1 MKVKKEYLV
10 ILTILIT
17 EVLGFS
23 LILPFLP
30 FYAQEFGA
38 TPLEI
43 GLILTSFSF
52 FQFFSAPIMGRL
64 SDHYGRKP
72 LLIISQFSTFIGFL
86 ILGFANALWMIFLS
100 RIVDGL
106 FGSNFTIAQA
116 YLSDISS
123 KEDRSKVFGLS
134 GVAFGL
140 GFLVGPAIG
149 GFLSAFGFSLPSF
162 LAAAV
167 SAISMLI
174 IFFFLPE
181 TIKRKKE
188 IKLDIKI
195 FHFNDFRKYFSDK
208 LLSPKFWQ
216 FFTYVFAHTLWVS
229 TSALYAQ
236 AQLGFTAIDVGLF
249 LTYVGLISVII
260 RGILL
265 SKLID
270 LFGEKNLQYMGAISI
285 IVGMV
290 ASAFVAE
297 AWMFYIIITFFS
309 FGSGVLRP
317 VLQGTISRGA
327 PQEEQGSVLGITNS
341 LGSISQIFGPV
352 LGGFLINYFIPG
364 SLGLVAAFIMSLGL
378 VMMFREEIKNN
389 EYKHEIAF

>member
-364 SLGLVAAFIMSLGL
+364 SLGLMAAFIMSLGL